1 MEEVK
6 ENMQDLLVKSLEP
19 KKDAEVIFVIINA
32 GFSDL
37 VMDAAK
43 RKGARGGTILHA
55 RGTGNKEMEKFFGIS
70 VSEEKEIV
78 MILVA
83 KSKRDEVMSE
93 IYKDAGLDTNGQG
106 IAFAMP
112 VEDVVGAKL

>member
-1 MEEVK
+1 MEEIK
-6 ENMQDLLVKSLEP
+6 ENNGDLLVNSPEMP
-19 KKDAEVIFVIINA
+19 KDAEAIFVIINA

-70 VSEEKEIV
+70 ISEEKEIV
-78 MILVA
+78 VILVA
-83 KSKRDEVMSE
+83 KENRDAVLAEV
-93 IYKDAGLDTNGQG
+93 YKDAGLDTNGQG
-106 IAFAMP
+106 IAFSLP
-112 VEDVVGAKL
+112 VSDVVGAKL